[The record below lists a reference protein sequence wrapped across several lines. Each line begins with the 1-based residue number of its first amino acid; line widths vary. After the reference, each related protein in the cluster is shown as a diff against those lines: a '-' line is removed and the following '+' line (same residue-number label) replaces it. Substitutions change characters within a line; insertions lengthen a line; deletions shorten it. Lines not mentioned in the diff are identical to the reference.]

1 MARLM
6 VVQGS
11 GRKRGFTASL
21 MHLVVEDLKKVTGL
35 EIEVY
40 HLHNYTFGPC
50 KSCFFC
56 IRNVGSGCC
65 QDDDWGRKGQGEL
78 YKAFK
83 RANGLLMVDPV
94 HGWGMSAAA
103 RVFIERIYPTF
114 WEGTPYGLPFASISC
129 ASNQGFQTRAVE
141 EFCKFSAAKGFRY
154 IGGLPVH
161 VAYLKEARA
170 DAVALG
176 RKLAE
181 AVLSDE
187 RDGRTKLSDEG
198 IFLMY
203 MNTPW
208 NIVRGY
214 LDNLTNS
221 TFRYE
226 SSVPARALRDGVFTS
241 HEALPLLE
249 KTCGSLKIA
258 LAHYDTGDMRAAAVE
273 LAVTSKF
280 WTNAT
285 FIQFL
290 RDDVVKADIPKAYR
304 PLDGIGGK

>member
-1 MARLM
+1 M

-21 MHLVVEDLKKVTGL
+21 MEDVVKALKTVEGL
-35 EIEVY
+35 DIDVH

-50 KSCFFC
+50 RSCFSC
-56 IRNVGSGCC
+56 IRNVGSGCV
-65 QDDDWGRKGQGEL
+65 QDDDWGRKGKGKL

-94 HGWGMSAAA
+94 HGWGSSAAA

-129 ASNQGFQTRAVE
+129 ASNQGFQNRAVE

-161 VAYLKEARA
+161 VAYLSDARK
-170 DAVALG
+170 DAIALG
-176 RKLAE
+176 LRLAE
-181 AVLSDE
+181 AALADE
-187 RDGRTKLSDEG
+187 RDGRRKLSDEE

-203 MNTPW
+203 MDTPW
-208 NIVRGY
+208 SIVRGY
-214 LDNLTNS
+214 LDNLTNGA
-221 TFRYE
+221 FRYDT
-226 SSVPARALRDGVFTS
+226 SVPVRALRSGAFTS
-241 HEALPLLE
+241 PEALPLLE
-249 KTCGSLKIA
+249 KTCESLKTA
-258 LAHYDTGDMRAAAVE
+258 LDWYHAGDTHAAAVE
-273 LAVTSKF
+273 LAKTSKY

-285 FIQFL
+285 YIQFL
-290 RDDVVKADIPKAYR
+290 RDDVVKANMPKAYR
-304 PLDGIGGK
+304 PLDELEER

>member
-1 MARLM
+1 MARIM

-11 GRKRGFTASL
+11 GRRRGFTASL
-21 MHLVVEDLKKVTGL
+21 MNDVVAEMRKIEG
-35 EIEVY
+35 IEVEIY
-40 HLHNYTFGPC
+40 HLHNYIFGPC

-65 QDDDWGRKGQGEL
+65 QDDDWGRKGKGDL
-78 YKAFK
+78 YQAFM

-94 HGWGMSAAA
+94 HGWGMSAAS

-114 WEGTPYGLPFASISC
+114 WVGTPYGLPFASISC

-141 EFCKFSAAKGFRY
+141 EFSKFSAAKGFRY

-176 RKLAE
+176 GKLTE
-181 AVLSDE
+181 AALADE
-187 RDGRTKLSDEG
+187 RCGRKKLTDEE

-203 MNTPW
+203 MDTPW
-208 NIVRGY
+208 SIVRGY
-214 LDNLTNS
+214 IDNLTNG

-226 SSVPARALRDGVFTS
+226 TSVPVRALKDGVFTNP
-241 HEALPLLE
+241 EARPLLE
-249 KTCGSLKIA
+249 KTCESLKRA
-258 LAHYDTGDMRAAAVE
+258 LERYDAGDTRAAAIE
-273 LAVTSKF
+273 LSKTSKF

-290 RDDVVKADIPKAYR
+290 RDDVVKAEMPKAYR
-304 PLDGIGGK
+304 PLDELEE

>member
-1 MARLM
+1 M

-21 MHLVVEDLKKVTGL
+21 MYDVVDALKTVEDL

-50 KSCFFC
+50 KSCFAC
-56 IRNVGSGCC
+56 IRNVGSGCV
-65 QDDDWGRKGQGEL
+65 QNDDWGRKGQGEL
-78 YKAFK
+78 YKVFK

-94 HGWGMSAAA
+94 HGWGTSAAA

-129 ASNQGFQTRAVE
+129 ASNQGFQNRAVE

-161 VAYLKEARA
+161 VAYLEEARK
-170 DAVALG
+170 DAVELCMKLAKAALADERNG
-176 RKLAE
+176 RK
-181 AVLSDE
+181 
-187 RDGRTKLSDEG
+187 KLSDEE

-214 LDNLTNS
+214 LDNLTNG

-226 SSVPARALRDGVFTS
+226 TSVPARALRNGTFTS
-241 HEALPLLE
+241 PEALPLLE
-249 KTCGSLKIA
+249 KTCESLKLA
-258 LAHYDTGDMRAAAVE
+258 LAHNDKGDKRAAAVE
-273 LAVTSKF
+273 LAKTSKS

-290 RDDVVKADIPKAYR
+290 RDDVVKADMPKAYR
-304 PLDGIGGK
+304 PLYDFCEK